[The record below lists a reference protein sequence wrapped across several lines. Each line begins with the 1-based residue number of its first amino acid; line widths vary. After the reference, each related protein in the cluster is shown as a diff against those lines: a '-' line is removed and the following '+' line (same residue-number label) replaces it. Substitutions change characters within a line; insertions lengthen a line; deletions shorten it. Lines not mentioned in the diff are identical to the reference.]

1 MARGVGG
8 GSGGRGM
15 SGGGGR
21 GMAGGRGGSS
31 AGRGGGMG
39 SRGGGMGGP
48 GGGMGGRPGG
58 MGGPAPRRRRSG
70 SGFGTG
76 FLMGS
81 MMSGGRRNRRVTDNG
96 SAEGGGGG
104 CLGGMLFPTLIVI
117 IILIVVISSCAV
129 MNMSEDNS
137 VPYEGSDITRTKL
150 ADNQC
155 SESSEWIDDE
165 LGWLSSQST
174 VKNAMDSF
182 YKETGVQPYL
192 IITDNV
198 DGKGEDL
205 TDDEIESYLT
215 DVYDSLYNDEGHM
228 ILLFVEYEPGEYLC
242 YIYTGS
248 AANGVIDSSAK
259 DYIITLVD
267 SYYTDSSLTDDEYFA
282 KIFEDA
288 GKNLMQ
294 DYNESSRTRNIIII
308 IVVVGVILIIVLIL
322 ARRASDARA
331 REAEKTKEILDT
343 PIGESPEK
351 EDLERKYGDDPNDGS
366 GGDTGGGSSGS
377 ASS

>member
-81 MMSGGRRNRRVTDNG
+81 MMSGGRRNRRVTENG
-96 SAEGGGGG
+96 SSEGGGG

-129 MNMSEDNS
+129 MNMGDDSSS

-165 LGWLSSQST
+165 LGWISSQST
-174 VKNAMDSF
+174 VKSAMDSF

-192 IITDNV
+192 IITDNI
-198 DGKGEDL
+198 DGKGADL

-228 ILLFVEYEPGEYLC
+228 ILLFVEYEPGQYVS
-242 YIYTGS
+242 YVYTGS
-248 AANGVIDSSAK
+248 AANGVIDASAK

-282 KIFEDA
+282 RIFEDA

-294 DYNESSRTRNIIII
+294 DYNESTRTRNIIII

-343 PIGESPEK
+343 PIGDSPENEELK
-351 EDLERKYGDDPNDGS
+351 RKYGDDQSGGAS
-366 GGDTGGGSSGS
+366 GGDTGSGS
-377 ASS
+377 